1 MPAANARDPPP
12 ERHTPTRPSLEGSV
26 KPAAAYS
33 PSIERPFPVSV
44 VLVMKVPTVIW
55 SSLDGR
61 KAEIRAE
68 RVWNIKADSAHME
81 IYPA

>member
-1 MPAANARDPPP
+1 
-12 ERHTPTRPSLEGSV
+12 LEGSV

-55 SSLDGR
+55 SSRDGR

-68 RVWNIKADSAHME
+68 RFGILV
-81 IYPA
+81 